1 MLGIVGPR
9 DSVTLAQQVAL
20 ELGRSADL
28 IGLAYGNVA
37 EAVDLARTLEQLC
50 DVVLFTGVVPY
61 LEARRAGAWRC
72 DIDVVRHS
80 AADLYRMIGL
90 ILKETGGQFPRVS
103 IDSFDAAT
111 VRQVFADMGL
121 EHPGT
126 IIPVVDEDGAL
137 VFEDAEATARTH
149 LAALERGDADVAL
162 TCLAGAHR
170 LLADAGVDTWRI
182 DHARVTLVEA
192 LQKAWLASEVRKTK
206 GNSIAVVLVGVS
218 GAAGLA
224 RAKREEFRAAVDR
237 SVMAHAR
244 RMASRVTM
252 DDDRYMLTTT
262 QAAVDEMLDRH
273 RSGQKSLLDLA
284 TKPPKSGQVV
294 VGVGF
299 GGTYATALDSAE
311 KAFQVS
317 TSSHQPMIVREAG
330 SVASILDEAGVTVSL
345 QETSDEV
352 LEFAERTGLGP
363 LTLRRLISALSRV
376 DHTAVTAQQLADFY
390 GVMPRSARRML
401 SLLVAAGYGREVG
414 VRAAAAGAG
423 RPHVVYDVDLAG
435 LRRMM
440 ATGVRSGGVAG
451 A

>member
-1 MLGIVGPR
+1 
-9 DSVTLAQQVAL
+9 
-20 ELGRSADL
+20 
-28 IGLAYGNVA
+28 
-37 EAVDLARTLEQLC
+37 
-50 DVVLFTGVVPY
+50 
-61 LEARRAGAWRC
+61 
-72 DIDVVRHS
+72 
-80 AADLYRMIGL
+80 
-90 ILKETGGQFPRVS
+90 
-103 IDSFDAAT
+103 
-111 VRQVFADMGL
+111 
-121 EHPGT
+121 
-126 IIPVVDEDGAL
+126 
-137 VFEDAEATARTH
+137 
-149 LAALERGDADVAL
+149 
-162 TCLAGAHR
+162 
-170 LLADAGVDTWRI
+170 
-182 DHARVTLVEA
+182 
-192 LQKAWLASEVRKTK
+192 
-206 GNSIAVVLVGVS
+206 
-218 GAAGLA
+218 
-224 RAKREEFRAAVDR
+224 
-237 SVMAHAR
+237 
-244 RMASRVTM
+244 M

-262 QAAVDEMLDRH
+262 QAAVDDARPPPQ
-273 RSGQKSLLDLA
+273 RQKSLLDLA

-390 GVMPRSARRML
+390 GVMPRRRGGCSAC
-401 SLLVAAGYGREVG
+401 SSPPGTAARSAC
-414 VRAAAAGAG
+414 AAAAGAG

-451 A
+451 VNSASAVLS